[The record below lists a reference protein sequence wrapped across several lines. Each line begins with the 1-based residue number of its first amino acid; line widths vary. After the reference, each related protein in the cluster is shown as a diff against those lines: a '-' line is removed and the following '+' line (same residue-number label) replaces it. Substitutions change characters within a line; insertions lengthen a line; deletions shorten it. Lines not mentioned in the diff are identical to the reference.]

1 MAKQQAHELI
11 QAQVLVLGGG
21 PAGVWAALEAARAG
35 ASVALADK
43 GYCGVSGAAA
53 ASNNNIWYVPD
64 STQYPLYFEEGYLAG
79 GSLSEQ
85 SWVEAV
91 LETAVRQLHFMSE
104 RGYRFPVTESG
115 ARNYGTL
122 RGPDYMRFMR
132 SQLRK
137 SKVRILDHSPVQ
149 QLLVADGQVTG
160 ARGERLNGE
169 PWQVSASATVIATG
183 GCAFLSGVLGTNVC
197 TGDGH
202 LAAGE
207 AGVTFSGMEF
217 SNQYG
222 MAASFST
229 VTKGLPFHWA
239 SYYDEEGH
247 EIDLGAE
254 EPFVAIARAS
264 RGGRIFACYDKASAD
279 VQRWLRSGQA
289 IAFMPFDR
297 MGIDPFR
304 QRFELSLRLEGT
316 VRGTGGIELRGRD
329 CSTNLPGLYAAGDA
343 ASREP
348 IVGGRSGGGSPNAAW
363 AMSTG
368 SWAGQAAARFALA
381 QGESVPAGRTASE
394 LIANGADLANAMQ
407 VIQEELWSVER
418 NVFRSE
424 TGLKQALQRLDEAWG
439 FQKANRVQRSAREVH
454 AMLYVGRLAYT
465 SALNRRESTALH
477 QRVDYPLCSP
487 DAPYRQRVWGVE
499 KVEIER
505 VAASGGRFHD

>member
-1 MAKQQAHELI
+1 MTKWRADDAL

-21 PAGVWAALEAARAG
+21 PAGVWAALEAARSG
-35 ASVALADK
+35 ATVILADK

-53 ASNNNIWYVPD
+53 ASNNNVWYVPD
-64 STQYPLYFEEGYLAG
+64 KAQYDQYVDASYAAG
-79 GSLSEQ
+79 GSLSERD
-85 SWVEAV
+85 WICAV
-91 LETAVRQLHFMSE
+91 LETAVKQLHFMQE
-104 RGYRFPVTESG
+104 RGYRFPITESG

-132 SQLRK
+132 MQLRK
-137 SKVRILDHSPVQ
+137 AKVQILDHSPVQ
-149 QLLVADGQVTG
+149 RLLLTDGRVVG
-160 ARGERLNGE
+160 ANGERCNGE
-169 PWQVSASATVIATG
+169 PWQVAAAATVIATG

-222 MAASFST
+222 MAAAFST

-239 SYYDEEGH
+239 SYYDEAGR
-247 EIDLGAE
+247 EIDPGHE
-254 EPFVAIARAS
+254 EPFVAMAKAS
-264 RGGRIFACYDKASAD
+264 CNGRIFACYDKANDD

-304 QRFELSLRLEGT
+304 ERFELSLRLEGT

-329 CSTNLPGLYAAGDA
+329 CSTNLPGLFAAGDA

-363 AMSTG
+363 AMATG
-368 SWAGQAAARFALA
+368 SWAGRSAASFAQS
-381 QGESVPAGRTASE
+381 QGPGVLSNDIAAEVRDGGVDPETA
-394 LIANGADLANAMQ
+394 MH
-407 VIQEELWSVER
+407 VIREELWSVER
-418 NVFRSE
+418 NIFRSE
-424 TGLKQALQRLDEAWG
+424 TGLAHALKRLDQAWHHQSPGSNRRAAHEA
-439 FQKANRVQRSAREVH
+439 K
-454 AMLYVGRLAYT
+454 AMLYVGRLAYR
-465 SALNRRESTALH
+465 SALNRRASLALH
-477 QRVDYPLCSP
+477 QRMDFPEFEAQ
-487 DAPYRQRVWGVE
+487 APYRQRISGVE
-499 KVEIER
+499 QFEITRVPPSQKVF
-505 VAASGGRFHD
+505 S